1 MATALILIT
10 HGFEE
15 METLTPLDVLRR
27 AGVEVTLAGVK
38 DGIHVTGSSGVTLHA
53 DASLTTL
60 SQRYDYDLL
69 VLPGGPQVKALRAD
83 GRATAL
89 ARAYALAG
97 KPVAAICAAPLL
109 LADAGLLTGKRF
121 TCYPGEDIPGR
132 LAEPAVITDG
142 LITTSRG
149 AGTSLAFALELVRI
163 LYGEVKAAEVAAAIA
178 L

>member
-1 MATALILIT
+1 MATALVLIT
-10 HGFEE
+10 DGFEE
-15 METLTPLDVLRR
+15 IETLTPVDVLRR
-27 AGVEVTLAGVK
+27 AGVVVLLAGVK
-38 DGIHVTGSSGVTLHA
+38 DGIHVTGRSGVTLHA
-53 DASLTTL
+53 DSPLGGV
-60 SQRYDYDLL
+60 SQRYEFDLL

-83 GRATAL
+83 GRAAAL

-109 LADAGLLTGKRF
+109 LEDADLLQGRRF
-121 TCYPGEDIPGR
+121 TCYPGEKIPGR

-149 AGTSLAFALELVRI
+149 AATSLAFALELVRI
-163 LYGEVKAAEVAAAIA
+163 LCGQAKAAEVAAAIA